1 MVEDEPDG
9 DVQNAGGGVVDESEG
24 FEVEGVDSV
33 APGRQARGGA
43 GGGFPSLQHL
53 PLDRTRVRTV
63 GHCGGDE
70 PRDLCRSPHLLYIWH
85 CATGAHQPSIGLGV
99 PDQDASQGPSL
110 PLGQLVEINT
120 NILPLDL
127 TLHF

>member
-1 MVEDEPDG
+1 MQRV
-9 DVQNAGGGVVDESEG
+9 AGVVGDDG
-24 FEVEGVDSV
+24 LAV
-33 APGRQARGGA
+33 ALVAASRRFSA
-43 GGGFPSLQHL
+43 SLSIGL
-53 PLDRTRVRTV
+53 GLRTV

-70 PRDLCRSPHLLYIWH
+70 PRVMCRSPHLLYIWH

-99 PDQDASQGPSL
+99 PDQDASQGPSS

>member
-1 MVEDEPDG
+1 MRTSRRC
-9 DVQNAGGGVVDESEG
+9 Q
-24 FEVEGVDSV
+24 
-33 APGRQARGGA
+33 R
-43 GGGFPSLQHL
+43 L

-70 PRDLCRSPHLLYIWH
+70 PHDLCRSPYLLYIWH

-99 PDQDASQGPSL
+99 PDQDASQGPSS

-120 NILPLDL
+120 NKMVYLRPIGKRNASWW
-127 TLHF
+127 